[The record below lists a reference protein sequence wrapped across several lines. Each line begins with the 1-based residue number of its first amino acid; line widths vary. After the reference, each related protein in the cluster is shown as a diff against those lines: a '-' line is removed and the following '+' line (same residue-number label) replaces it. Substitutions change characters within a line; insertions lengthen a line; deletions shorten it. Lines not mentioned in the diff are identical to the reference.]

1 MSGFSEFELTILHFL
16 GILGYIFVWTVIS
29 DYLLNRIRLFLAKLK
44 NKNTIYVFCAK
55 DETTSNIIGFM
66 IPVLVFCAHVIMVL
80 NNPIL
85 FDAKFRSLFIIYSFT
100 GILLSFF
107 FLIIFIIEDN
117 REIKRLNTEIKR
129 LKSNLEGNNG

>member
-44 NKNTIYVFCAK
+44 NKNTIYVFNTK
-55 DETTSNIIGFM
+55 DETTSNIIGFT

-85 FDAKFRSLFIIYSFT
+85 FAAKFHSIYVIYSFT
-100 GILLSFF
+100 GIILSFF
-107 FLIIFIIEDN
+107 FLIILIIEDN
-117 REIKRLNTEIKR
+117 REIKRLNAEIKR
-129 LKSNLEGNNG
+129 LKSNLKRNNG

>member
-1 MSGFSEFELTILHFL
+1 MSGFSEFELTILHFI

-44 NKNTIYVFCAK
+44 NKNTIYVFNAK
-55 DETTSNIIGFM
+55 DEKTASILGVV
-66 IPVLVFCAHVIMVL
+66 IPLLVFALHVIMVL

-85 FDAKFRSLFIIYSFT
+85 FAAKYHSFYVIYSFT
-100 GILLSFF
+100 GIILSFF
-107 FLIIFIIEDN
+107 FLIILIIEDN
-117 REIKRLNTEIKR
+117 REIKRLNAEIKR